1 MVSSTRSPNPT
12 LGRRPGGG
20 PQPVRPPSRE
30 TALPELAVA
39 RLRNGDAPLRPSD
52 VLDLQRT
59 LGNAATTTAIQRLR
73 PGVGG
78 SPLPVQRF
86 QEEDLD
92 DYKEGG
98 AMLVESSATFAEA
111 GKLPYDHKLGS
122 WYDSGQHGDKPEDP
136 NKLSNAETGTA
147 FGAISELISLGGLG
161 LAARNRYKAGKEVKE
176 HREKGLI
183 GAARKASRERSEG
196 NGDLTTSS
204 LGVASSAGQIA
215 SGAYEIKASL
225 LDKASTALPVA
236 EHTAHVAG
244 AVAHGVALPL
254 SFFNMSRWAR
264 KTEFA
269 RQRWDR
275 LEKLRDEWDGNPK
288 KQLKV
293 VSKAHRHAVEAQA
306 EGERAVQHAEA
317 KQQRKHLELEDKK
330 RRLQQKKGSLA
341 RTVDRAK
348 GPTAQVRMAMSRLDD
363 QIAQIDHEKGE
374 WTRALNQAQAQLIT
388 CNNEVARTLVPLQEQ
403 QQIQQAAKQK
413 AEDLKAKVSK
423 EWVTGKEGVAD
434 TDEIMAYALRK
445 NRRGFF
451 KKLTTTLGAA
461 TGTAAGIAALVV
473 AGLVA
478 AGAGG
483 ALMATPVG
491 WSLAGA
497 AAVVTVGMLAYKVGR
512 LIHKRYKTFEAE
524 RENAGKKAS
533 FWKTLGKAFNPT
545 KKAESKREAYAKRLF
560 DLARGDS
567 GQDET
572 QKARQLIGRLT
583 EKGGGVM
590 SLRSAHNGPLFTDEY
605 WDKWAHNGF
614 GGHAD
619 SERKGVIDLL
629 YDKMGS

>member
-1 MVSSTRSPNPT
+1 MSAAHNPNAT
-12 LGRRPGGG
+12 VRRRPGGG
-20 PQPVRPPSRE
+20 TPPGRPPT
-30 TALPELAVA
+30 TATAPPELAVA
-39 RLRNGDAPLRPSD
+39 RLRNGDTPLRPTD
-52 VLDLQRT
+52 LLDLQRT
-59 LGNAATTTAIQRLR
+59 LGNAATTAAIQRLR
-73 PGVGG
+73 PPAGG
-78 SPLPVQRF
+78 SPLPIQRF

-98 AMLVESSATFAEA
+98 AILVESSATFAEA

-122 WYDSGQHGDKPEDP
+122 WYDGGQHGDKPEDP
-136 NKLSNAETGTA
+136 NKLSNAEVGAA
-147 FGAISELISLGGLG
+147 FGAVSELISLGGLG
-161 LAARNRYKAGKEVKE
+161 LAAHNRYKAGKEVKE
-176 HREKGLI
+176 HHRNGLI
-183 GAARKASRERSEG
+183 GARRQASRERSEA
-196 NGDLTTSS
+196 NSDITSNS
-204 LGVASSAGQIA
+204 LGVASGGGEIA

-306 EGERAVQHAEA
+306 EGRRAVQQAEA

-330 RRLQQKKGSLA
+330 RRLQQKKGALET
-341 RTVDRAK
+341 TVDRAK
-348 GPTAQVRMAMSRLDD
+348 GPTEQVRAAMSRLDD

-374 WTRALNQAQAQLIT
+374 WTRALNQAQAQLIA
-388 CNNEVARTLVPLQEQ
+388 CNSEVVRTLGPLQEQ

-413 AEDLKAKVSK
+413 AEDLKEKVSK
-423 EWVTGKEGVAD
+423 EWVTGKEDAAD

-451 KKLTTTLGAA
+451 KKLTTTVGAA

-473 AGLVA
+473 AALVA

-497 AAVVTVGMLAYKVGR
+497 AALVTVGMLTYKVGR

-524 RENAGKKAS
+524 REKAGKKAS

-545 KKAESKREAYAKRLF
+545 KEAKSKRKAYAERLF
-560 DLARGDS
+560 DLARGNAD
-567 GQDET
+567 QDET
-572 QKARQLIGRLT
+572 KKARKLIGRLVQ
-583 EKGGGVM
+583 KGGGVM
-590 SLRSAHNGPLFTDEY
+590 SLRSAHNGPLFNDEY

-619 SERKGVIDLL
+619 TERKGVIGLL